1 MLIIKWINVSLNKVI
16 IVNFIL
22 LFYDGKC
29 LNYSDDGLFMQEC
42 KKNNKYEDFIINNG
56 NICSRIDKNYCL
68 NGKFRPLPSIL
79 ESKKNMKI

>member
-1 MLIIKWINVSLNKVI
+1 
-16 IVNFIL
+16 
-22 LFYDGKC
+22 
-29 LNYSDDGLFMQEC
+29 MQEC